1 MMSFDSIQAEKP
13 LTSDR
18 GLVIKLWCAA
28 INLSIRHSRLNF
40 APVTKTSSLMLRVIF
55 FQKTHEGLNVTVT
68 RRVVLDFYLYIF
80 YLTFVVHVKTCLEIK
95 LILILKRQDKIT
107 VVKLF
112 FKWNFKQA
120 YKSNCAQL
128 YLLLCCFC

>member
-68 RRVVLDFYLYIF
+68 RRVVLDFYLLSLYF
-80 YLTFVVHVKTCLEIK
+80 LLNVC
-95 LILILKRQDKIT
+95 
-107 VVKLF
+107 
-112 FKWNFKQA
+112 
-120 YKSNCAQL
+120 CACEN
-128 YLLLCCFC
+128 LLGNKADSDSQETR